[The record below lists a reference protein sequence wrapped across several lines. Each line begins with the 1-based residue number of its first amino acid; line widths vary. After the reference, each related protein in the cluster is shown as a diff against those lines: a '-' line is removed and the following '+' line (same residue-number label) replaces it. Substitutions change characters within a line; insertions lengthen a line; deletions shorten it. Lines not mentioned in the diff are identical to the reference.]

1 MTESNAGRPAA
12 LQERSRRSQQD
23 ILRAGYALL
32 EEGGPES
39 LTVAAVAERAGMAVG
54 SIYRRF
60 GDKEGLLL
68 AIQHSFTENLQAEI
82 WERASVERLRI
93 LRDPAVAIAEA
104 VGALTDAFQTHEAL
118 LRVFLLLGTRHDE
131 VRKEGSRVSVEGNR
145 RFAEALRHVPLAH
158 QDREA
163 ALDFAFRL
171 VYASVAHR
179 VTQGKFLESDRPLPW
194 NELRS
199 HLQTAVISYLLD
211 TPDDTPQAR
220 RPLDSAVTRKH
231 VHGA

>member
-1 MTESNAGRPAA
+1 MTESPTSRPAA

-23 ILRAGYALL
+23 ILRAGTALL
-32 EEGGPES
+32 TEGGVDA

-82 WERASVERLRI
+82 TERMSAERLRP

-104 VGALTDAFQTHEAL
+104 VGAITDAFRAHEAL
-118 LRVFLLLGTRHDE
+118 LRVFLLLGTRHE
-131 VRKEGSRVSVEGNR
+131 AVQAEGSSVSVQGNR
-145 RFAEALRHVPLAH
+145 HFAEALRHTPIAH
-158 QDREA
+158 RDPEA

-171 VYASVAHR
+171 VYATIAHR
-179 VTQGKFLESDRPLPW
+179 ITQGEFLESERPLPW
-194 NELRS
+194 DELRS
-199 HLQTAVISYLLD
+199 HLQTAVISYLLG
-211 TPDDTPQAR
+211 
-220 RPLDSAVTRKH
+220 SAE
-231 VHGA
+231 GP

>member
-1 MTESNAGRPAA
+1 MTESTTSRPAA

-32 EEGGPES
+32 EESGVDA

-60 GDKEGLLL
+60 GDKDGLLL
-68 AIQHSFTENLQAEI
+68 AIQHTFTENLQAEI
-82 WERASVERLRI
+82 TERMSVERLRL

-104 VGALTDAFQTHEAL
+104 VGAITDAFQAHQAL
-118 LRVFLLLGTRHDE
+118 LRVFLPLGTRHE
-131 VRKEGSRVSVEGNR
+131 AVRAEGSRISVEGNR
-145 RFAEALRHVPLAH
+145 HFTEALRHVPAAH
-158 QDREA
+158 PDPSA

-171 VYASVAHR
+171 VYATIAHR
-179 VTQGKFLESDRPLPW
+179 ITQGEFLESERPLPW

-199 HLQTAVISYLLD
+199 HLQTAVISYLLGS
-211 TPDDTPQAR
+211 PEGR
-220 RPLDSAVTRKH
+220 
-231 VHGA
+231 